1 MAGVKTCHSEAEV
14 LAILSCIELGVF
26 VAIAGSLG
34 SLSKSGSKAGQ
45 KRVKS
50 ELFRCK
56 ELVLAVWR
64 WRCGQFA
71 NGRSSGTWTI

>member
-34 SLSKSGSKAGQ
+34 SLGSLSKSGSKAGQ
-45 KRVKS
+45 K
-50 ELFRCK
+50 
-56 ELVLAVWR
+56 
-64 WRCGQFA
+64 
-71 NGRSSGTWTI
+71 